1 MPSFLTTGGER
12 ERQVTVMTADERE
25 QQIRALAEHFADRL
39 RQTWPVGEADITRIE
54 EIAGELGALVAEEV
68 TKELGR
74 EQAERPHGNQALCPC
89 GGVARF
95 KGRYGLEVITA
106 HGRLRLARPYY
117 YCAACGQGFA
127 PLDRRWGLGPAH
139 TTPTVQ
145 ARVTALATHVPYTQV
160 PALLGQLGLPIRLDV
175 KSTEGVA
182 QQVGNAVALGPP
194 VGVSFAAERPLAVA
208 VDGVMLPTR
217 QGYKEARCGVL
228 YEPDWQADRS
238 PGACAGLRKEY
249 VATTGSRE
257 SLVREVALRAE
268 RRRAP
273 GQRVAALG
281 DGAEWIWEYYAQY
294 LPHRVEILDFYHVA
308 ERLAQLGATLHGDD
322 PVAAATWRKAR
333 EQELLTVGPGPLLR
347 WLRAWQPTSP
357 AAQEARRVQL
367 GYFTKQEQR
376 MHYPTYLQAGWPIGS
391 GAVEGACKHLV
402 TARFKGAGMR
412 WNLATAEPL
421 LRVRAA
427 LLTDPNLD
435 LRPYARQAAR
445 A

>member
-1 MPSFLTTGGER
+1 MSAE
-12 ERQVTVMTADERE
+12 ERE
-25 QQIRALAEHFADRL
+25 QQIRELAERFADRL
-39 RQTWPVGEADITRIE
+39 RQTWPGGETDITRIE
-54 EIAGELGALVAEEV
+54 EIAGELGATVAEAV

-74 EQAERPHGNQALCPC
+74 EQAERPEGNQALCSC

-95 KGRYGLEVITA
+95 KGQYGLEVSTA

-117 YCAACGQGFA
+117 YCPSCGKGFA

-145 ARVTALATHVPYTQV
+145 AKLAALAAHVPYTQV
-160 PALLGQLGLPIRLDV
+160 PALLGQLGLPIRVDI
-175 KSTEGVA
+175 KSTEAVA
-182 QQVGNAVALGPP
+182 QHVGAAL
-194 VGVSFAAERPLAVA
+194 AAAPLTPLGEGRQDTERPLAVA

-217 QGYKEARCGVL
+217 QGYKEARCGVV
-228 YEPDWQADRS
+228 YEPDWEADRS
-238 PGACAGLRKEY
+238 AGACVGLRKEY

-268 RRRAP
+268 RRRLP
-273 GQRVAALG
+273 GDRVAALG

-308 ERLAQLGATLHGDD
+308 ERVAQLALLLHPDD
-322 PVAAATWRKAR
+322 AVTACTWRQAR
-333 EQELLTVGPGPLLR
+333 EQELLAVGPGPLLR
-347 WLRAWQPTSP
+347 WLRGWAPDST
-357 AAQEARRVQL
+357 AAHEVRRVQL
-367 GYFTKQEQR
+367 GYFSKQEQR
-376 MHYPTYLQAGWPIGS
+376 MQYPVYLEAGWPIGS

-427 LLTDPNLD
+427 LLTQPALD
-435 LRPYARQAAR
+435 LRPFVHQAACG
-445 A
+445 